1 MEGKKDYFTATE
13 LRERSWTERIIKKL
27 NLTPCG
33 TTPNP
38 EYSAL
43 SIKIY
48 DRNLVENCE
57 ATDEFKALV
66 KADKS
71 KKKGA
76 LKEDKKR
83 KEKLLEEVGNVEIK
97 VEYVLEPFL
106 TTMALADY
114 NTWRIEKRKTFDW
127 ASGKSDKR
135 FQRKIRRNYT
145 RHNLTNYDQIMHE
158 IAKKLRSEDEY
169 AEIRSI
175 LIKRIKETW
184 KVAENETKKDNLS
197 TDEPAKSE
205 DLLNRTQDPADDDVH
220 DC

>member
-1 MEGKKDYFTATE
+1 MEGKTGYFTAAE
-13 LRERSWTERIIKKL
+13 LKKRSWTERIIKKL
-27 NLTPCG
+27 NLIPCG
-33 TTPNP
+33 TITNP
-38 EYSAL
+38 ECSVL

-48 DRNLVENCE
+48 DRNLVEICE

-83 KEKLLEEVGNVEIK
+83 KEKLLQEVDNVEIK
-97 VEYVLEPFL
+97 VKYVQEPFL

-114 NTWRIEKRKTFDW
+114 NTWRIEKRKTFEW

-135 FQRKIRRNYT
+135 FQQKIRHNYI
-145 RHNLTNYDQIMHE
+145 RHNLTNYDQIIHE
-158 IAKKLRSEDEY
+158 IAKKICSEDEY

-175 LIKRIKETW
+175 LIKRIKEEW
-184 KVAENETKKDNLS
+184 QKAAKNEKKKKLS
-197 TDEPAKSE
+197 DSNFP
-205 DLLNRTQDPADDDVH
+205 
-220 DC
+220 

>member
-1 MEGKKDYFTATE
+1 MEGKTDYFTAAE

-33 TTPNP
+33 TITNP
-38 EYSAL
+38 ECITL

-76 LKEDKKR
+76 LKKDKKR
-83 KEKLLEEVGNVEIK
+83 KEKLLQEVENVEIK
-97 VEYVLEPFL
+97 VEYVPEPFL

-114 NTWRIEKRKTFDW
+114 NTWRIEKRKTFEW

-135 FQRKIRRNYT
+135 FQQKVKHNYI
-145 RHNLTNYDQIMHE
+145 RHNLTNYDQIMHD
-158 IAKKLRSEDEY
+158 IAKKIRSEDEY
-169 AEIRSI
+169 EEIRSI
-175 LIKRIKETW
+175 LIKRIKEAW
-184 KVAENETKKDNLS
+184 KVAAENEKKGRKLP
-197 TDEPAKSE
+197 TR
-205 DLLNRTQDPADDDVH
+205 DL
-220 DC
+220 